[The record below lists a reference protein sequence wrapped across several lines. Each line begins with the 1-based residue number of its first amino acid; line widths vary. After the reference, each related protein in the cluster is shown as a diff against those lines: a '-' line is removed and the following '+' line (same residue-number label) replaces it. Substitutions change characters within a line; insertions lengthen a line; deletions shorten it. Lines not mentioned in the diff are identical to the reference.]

1 MVDGI
6 KNQNTSTVING
17 NVFFQYIVSKSLS
30 IYTSVGLDHLNM
42 QENVAIPLTGIAPDK
57 DINRFSEQNLNN
69 NNLVDGKLEA
79 IYNKKINYR
88 HNISAI
94 LGTQVLDNNFNSR
107 LGRSYN
113 ATSDDFTQLDQGT
126 VKDSLASGTSEWLML
141 STYANV
147 NYVYNDKYIVDVTM
161 RIDGSSRFG
170 IKNRFIGFP
179 AVGLG
184 WRINN
189 EKFLRQARWIDEL
202 KLRASYGY
210 SGNDNIGDYSG
221 KILYEPGNYKNL
233 GGVALDQFA
242 NEKLKPEI
250 IEESDLGLDWS
261 VFNQKINLTVDAYR
275 RINTNMLLYENL
287 PLESGYPQA
296 FVNGGKLENQGI
308 EVGLKI
314 RVNTGKLLWNF
325 GANLCY
331 NKNKVLKLPQN
342 TPMAVMNY
350 NGFTAIAIE
359 GQPLGTYY
367 GYKTNGVF
375 ATDQEA
381 SALINGEGSNGY
393 VYKYDPFKGGDV
405 RFVDMNNDGII
416 DEKDKTF
423 LGKSM
428 PDYFGGINASVS
440 YKGIV
445 LSALF
450 DMQMGREVVN
460 GLRYDLESMSDYTNQ
475 TVALNQR
482 WMQPGDIT
490 DMPRLSYGD
499 PAGNNRF
506 SDRWVE
512 DGSFMRLRNVSLAY
526 NLPDHIIKKI
536 RLKKLQIYLSAENV
550 LTISNYLGYDPEF
563 NHLNSSLLSGVDY
576 ASIPLTRSFLAG
588 LRIGL

>member
-1 MVDGI
+1 
-6 KNQNTSTVING
+6 
-17 NVFFQYIVSKSLS
+17 
-30 IYTSVGLDHLNM
+30 
-42 QENVAIPLTGIAPDK
+42 
-57 DINRFSEQNLNN
+57 
-69 NNLVDGKLEA
+69 
-79 IYNKKINYR
+79 
-88 HNISAI
+88 
-94 LGTQVLDNNFNSR
+94 
-107 LGRSYN
+107 
-113 ATSDDFTQLDQGT
+113 
-126 VKDSLASGTSEWLML
+126 
-141 STYANV
+141 
-147 NYVYNDKYIVDVTM
+147 
-161 RIDGSSRFG
+161 
-170 IKNRFIGFP
+170 
-179 AVGLG
+179 
-184 WRINN
+184 
-189 EKFLRQARWIDEL
+189 
-202 KLRASYGY
+202 
-210 SGNDNIGDYSG
+210 
-221 KILYEPGNYKNL
+221 
-233 GGVALDQFA
+233 
-242 NEKLKPEI
+242 
-250 IEESDLGLDWS
+250 
-261 VFNQKINLTVDAYR
+261 
-275 RINTNMLLYENL
+275 
-287 PLESGYPQA
+287 
-296 FVNGGKLENQGI
+296 
-308 EVGLKI
+308 
-314 RVNTGKLLWNF
+314 
-325 GANLCY
+325 
-331 NKNKVLKLPQN
+331 
-342 TPMAVMNY
+342 
-350 NGFTAIAIE
+350 
-359 GQPLGTYY
+359 
-367 GYKTNGVF
+367 
-375 ATDQEA
+375 
-381 SALINGEGSNGY
+381 
-393 VYKYDPFKGGDV
+393 
-405 RFVDMNNDGII
+405 MNNDGII